1 MFNRKVLLELTDV
14 YYNMDD
20 LLKAVKEY
28 YRDQGTLCRLIGRD
42 NLGNPLLLIN
52 LRTYELKVKNI
63 TPGGVQCSL
72 SPKETWPQIMG
83 VQQIILKEI

>member
-14 YYNMDD
+14 YYNIDT

-28 YRDQGTLCRLIGRD
+28 YREQGTLCKVIGTD

-52 LRTYELKVKNI
+52 LRTYELRVKNI

-72 SPKETWPQIMG
+72 SPKETWPQIMST
-83 VQQIILKEI
+83 QQIILKEI

>member
-14 YYNMDD
+14 YYNMDT

-28 YRDQGTLCRLIGRD
+28 YRDQGTLCKVIGKD

-52 LRTYELKVKNI
+52 LRTYELRVKNI
-63 TPGGVQCSL
+63 TPGGVQRPL
-72 SPKETWPQIMG
+72 SPNETWPQVMG
-83 VQQIILKEI
+83 MQQIILKEI